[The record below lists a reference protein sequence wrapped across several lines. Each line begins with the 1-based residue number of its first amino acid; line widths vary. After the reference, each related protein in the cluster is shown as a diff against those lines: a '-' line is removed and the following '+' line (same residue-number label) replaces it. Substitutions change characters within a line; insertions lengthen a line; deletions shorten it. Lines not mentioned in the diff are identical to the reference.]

1 MEIVIAIAVLVIA
14 IIIFRSAL
22 GRTPARQDSP
32 PTIYSKRYESKNA
45 TRSASSTLPNLA
57 ALLPRQFIVLDL
69 ETTGL
74 SHDRDEI
81 IEFGAI
87 RVTLDSDNHQTF
99 QTLVKPERKI
109 PRKITEITDITQAMV
124 DSEGVQLQ
132 EALRGFIE
140 FIGDLPLV
148 AFKADFDMGFLY
160 SAARKHG
167 LAINNRYT
175 CALKRARRAWPGLP
189 SYRLIDLAKHGKLSL
204 DDAHRSLGDCRRT
217 VLVFTA
223 ATSTIG
229 QKVRWSQSSF
239 EGKTVPKAARI

>member
-1 MEIVIAIAVLVIA
+1 MEIVVAIAVLVIA
-14 IIIFRSAL
+14 IIVLRSAL
-22 GRTPARQDSP
+22 GRTPPRQDSP
-32 PTIYSKRYESKNA
+32 PTVYSKRYEDKKA
-45 TRSASSTLPNLA
+45 TPSASTTLPNLA

-109 PRKITEITDITQAMV
+109 PRMITEITGITQAMV
-124 DSEGVQLQ
+124 DSEGAQLR
-132 EALRGFIE
+132 EALGQFIE

-167 LAINNRYT
+167 FVINNRYT

-189 SYRLIDLAKHGKLSL
+189 SYRLVDLAKRGKLSL
-204 DDAHRSLGDCRRT
+204 DEAHRSLGDCRRT
-217 VLVFTA
+217 VLIFTA

-239 EGKTVPKAARI
+239 EVKTMTKAAKI